1 MNLFEP
7 TFGGSRNTY
16 LLKLIQESLDLMLQ
30 IEPSIPDRPYE
41 YIGALSKPHH
51 AAVFYTMRPN
61 PYYAK
66 RLREI
71 SDHVLPKN
79 LDPAHS
85 FGLPITASD
94 KCIAE
99 SECLSFAMY
108 MEIMKQVWTTHSND
122 LSRSKYH
129 HCPDDGI
136 ENGLG

>member
-30 IEPSIPDRPYE
+30 IEPSIPDQPYE

-66 RLREI
+66 TLPC
-71 SDHVLPKN
+71 SDN
-79 LDPAHS
+79 TYLDKHL
-85 FGLPITASD
+85 FD
-94 KCIAE
+94 HD
-99 SECLSFAMY
+99 
-108 MEIMKQVWTTHSND
+108 QQQ
-122 LSRSKYH
+122 R
-129 HCPDDGI
+129 
-136 ENGLG
+136 